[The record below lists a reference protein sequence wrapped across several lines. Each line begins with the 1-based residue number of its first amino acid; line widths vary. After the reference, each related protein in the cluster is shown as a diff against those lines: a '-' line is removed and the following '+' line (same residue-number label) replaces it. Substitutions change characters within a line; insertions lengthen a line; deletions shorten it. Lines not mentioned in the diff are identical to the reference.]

1 MCLERGMFM
10 EMRIEMIKAGFRIRY
25 EKRASFVEGNKNDEL
40 IKILIKNDNIENIL
54 RLCIAGQQPLL
65 AVIDEIEEYAKNNMD
80 EITKEYDFDTW
91 KQNVGMLIGTIAY
104 FIGYVRDEE
113 KTLQNKPDY
122 FMNASKF
129 RKEL

>member
-10 EMRIEMIKAGFRIRY
+10 DTRIEMIKTGFRIRY
-25 EKRASFVEGNKNDEL
+25 EKRASFVEGNKNDDL
-40 IKILIKNDNIENIL
+40 IKILIKNNNIENIL

-65 AVIDEIEEYAKNNMD
+65 AVIDEVEEYAKNNMD
-80 EITKEYDFDTW
+80 KITNEYDFDTW

-113 KTLQNKPDY
+113 KTLKNKPDY
-122 FMNASKF
+122 FMNASNF
-129 RKEL
+129 CKER